1 MAEKAIR
8 LGGESTA
15 DAIVSAVDTMYSEH
29 TFDEKD
35 FVLKHNDDEIAVIN
49 RGESLHVFNMDNKES
64 KVNIQK
70 LRMSISELEKGGY
83 PHFMLKEIFEQPRT
97 LRDCIRGRVSADGK
111 HVVLS
116 GVLDNKERFLDA
128 HRILIVAC
136 GTSWHAAL
144 IGKHLGDRKI
154 AGSMDFADMLL
165 ENANVALTPGTA
177 FCAEGY
183 CRISYATSMEQ
194 IDKGVDRIEHF
205 VNSLV

>member
-1 MAEKAIR
+1 MSSIASLGEDIFKQTIVINGVSKSYAMTGWRIGYTAGPTEVIKAMSSLQSQVASGSNSIAQYAAEEALRSPKGPEEIERMHKAYDER
-8 LGGESTA
+8 RRH
-15 DAIVSAVDTMYSEH
+15 IVSRLNAIDGLKCVMPKGAFYVMVD
-29 TFDEKD
+29 
-35 FVLKHNDDEIAVIN
+35 
-49 RGESLHVFNMDNKES
+49 
-64 KVNIQK
+64 
-70 LRMSISELEKGGY
+70 MS
-83 PHFMLKEIFEQPRT
+83 
-97 LRDCIRGRVSADGK
+97 
-111 HVVLS
+111 
-116 GVLDNKERFLDA
+116 
-128 HRILIVAC
+128 
-136 GTSWHAAL
+136 AL

>member
-1 MAEKAIR
+1 MHKAYDER
-8 LGGESTA
+8 RRH
-15 DAIVSAVDTMYSEH
+15 IVSRLNAIDGLKCVMPKGAFYVMVDM
-29 TFDEKD
+29 
-35 FVLKHNDDEIAVIN
+35 N
-49 RGESLHVFNMDNKES
+49 
-64 KVNIQK
+64 
-70 LRMSISELEKGGY
+70 
-83 PHFMLKEIFEQPRT
+83 
-97 LRDCIRGRVSADGK
+97 
-111 HVVLS
+111 
-116 GVLDNKERFLDA
+116 
-128 HRILIVAC
+128 
-136 GTSWHAAL
+136 AL